1 MAGGTWTT
9 QNKVRPGVCV
19 NVVSEGKSVGT
30 LGERGIV
37 TFPLAMSWG
46 PSKKVIE
53 ISAGDNVRDLLGY
66 DITAPELL
74 FVKEAMKRAH
84 KILIYR
90 LNTGVAAKGT
100 VGSLTATARYSG
112 SRGNDIKVVIQKNI
126 DDDKKFDVITVF
138 AGTPVYTETV
148 HKIEELVGNAYVG
161 FSGNGELEVT
171 AGLPLTGG
179 SNGTVTNQD
188 HMDYLEAIEVY
199 DFNAMAL
206 PNDEQSLKS
215 VYTSFV
221 KRLREKE
228 GKKVQ
233 IVMPNYSAA
242 DYEGVISVKN
252 GVVLSDGTIL
262 DEVKATVWVAAA
274 TAAAGVNES
283 LTYTA
288 YDDAVDVD
296 KKYTNSKIEEALKN
310 GELLFVQ
317 NNGRAVVEQDIN
329 TFIAYTPEKGRQFA
343 KNRVIRVLD
352 AIGNDIKSIFEKSYI
367 GKVNNND
374 DGRNLFKNECI
385 SYLNSLQGASAIQ
398 NFDSQTDVVILPGD
412 EVDAIYCELHIQPVD
427 SVEKIYLKATL
438 Q

>member
-9 QNKVRPGVCV
+9 QNKVRPGVYV

-74 FVKEAMKRAH
+74 LVKEAMKRAH

-188 HMDYLEAIEVY
+188 HMDYLEAIEVH

-262 DEVKATVWVAAA
+262 DEVKATAWVAAA

-296 KKYTNSKIEEALKN
+296 KKYTNTKIEEALKN